1 MDQSVNQQDR
11 ESLSVLVLF
20 GVALAFERLLS
31 CVFKLT

>member
-1 MDQSVNQQDR
+1 MDKAVNQQGR
-11 ESLSVLVLF
+11 ESLSVLVLL